1 MAEIIVLSD
10 SNESEL
16 SINHPIN
23 TKKGNCQKGSAS
35 DDDFDFP
42 EVQFDY
48 FMDTNNITNKNKSC
62 QRECIISSNSKS
74 LNVISNAETNNKVFT
89 NTPPLSKKRS
99 FTHDMSD
106 SLESD
111 CYEENICMNQQ
122 LIKEPIKKSKSKL
135 KEERLKKQETLAKE
149 KKLKALTTKK
159 LKNIKPGECMKFIK
173 VILDKHIEEYKFYPE
188 TLVTLN
194 DANISYSF
202 ISHSISNSITW
213 ERSIE
218 EDSINENNQICTKTM
233 KQIEKY
239 IIVIW
244 NWKEVVDKLI
254 DDSFNSSLSYIRTLL
269 PDYNMTLVI
278 FGIKAYFLYH
288 KNKIKLKKCSRSK
301 SNNKTK
307 DFIAYRESPEI
318 SKQQLEVCLAE
329 NQIMNK
335 CNNRLIENAADLA
348 LMIYQYTKAIA
359 EKPYKLEKRQQS
371 DKEYN
376 WYIAGDNRDTVR
388 VDKDGNGLKR
398 LWQQQLC
405 QFNLSSLEISE
416 AICSVYKSPIQLVEA
431 YKNCTS
437 AEGSKLLKDLPIRR
451 AAGPLTTARRVGP
464 ELSKKV
470 HIMFT
475 CENGDVLLGND
486 V

>member
-1 MAEIIVLSD
+1 MAESIELSD

-16 SINHPIN
+16 SINHLIN
-23 TKKGNCQKGSAS
+23 TKIGNCQKNPAS

-48 FMDTNNITNKNKSC
+48 FIDTNNITNKNKSC
-62 QRECIISSNSKS
+62 QKECIISNNSKS
-74 LNVISNAETNNKVFT
+74 LNVISNAETNNEIFT
-89 NTPPLSKKRS
+89 NKLPKKRS

-135 KEERLKKQETLAKE
+135 KEERLKKQENLARE
-149 KKLKALTTKK
+149 KKLKALKAK
-159 LKNIKPGECMKFIK
+159 RLKNIKPGECMKFIK

-194 DANISYSF
+194 DADISYSF

-213 ERSIE
+213 ERTIE
-218 EDSINENNQICTKTM
+218 EDSIDENNKICTKTI

-269 PDYNMTLVI
+269 PDYNITLVI

-288 KNKIKLKKCSRSK
+288 TNKKKLDKCSGSK

-307 DFIAYRESPEI
+307 EFIAYKESPKI
-318 SKQQLEVCLAE
+318 SKQQLEECLAE
-329 NQIMNK
+329 NQIINK
-335 CNNRLIENAADLA
+335 CNNRLIENATDLA

-376 WYIAGDNRDTVR
+376 WYISGDNRDTVC

-416 AICSVYKSPIQLVEA
+416 AICSVYKSPIQLVE
-431 YKNCTS
+431 
-437 AEGSKLLKDLPIRR
+437 
-451 AAGPLTTARRVGP
+451 V
-464 ELSKKV
+464 
-470 HIMFT
+470 
-475 CENGDVLLGND
+475 
-486 V
+486 